1 MTTKPRI
8 PNLNGIDKI
17 VINRISVWEK
27 SCVTEPW
34 RKVAGG
40 PGFNPISKSHVK
52 TPDQMRSLVA
62 RKLHHTENYK
72 VFENYNT
79 VVFED
84 FMIYRYWIS
93 EGTLNIVRDDLP
105 HE

>member
-1 MTTKPRI
+1 MTTKPKV
-8 PNLNGIDKI
+8 PKLNDVNRI
-17 VINRISVWEK
+17 VINRISVWEHCPESNMWYK
-27 SCVTEPW
+27 I
-34 RKVAGG
+34 AGG
-40 PGFNPISKSHVK
+40 PGFVTKSKSHEK
-52 TPDQMRSLVA
+52 TPDQMRSLVV
-62 RKLHHTENYK
+62 RKLSHTENYK